1 MLPLIFLVGLGMHT
15 AWRSQ
20 DLRALIN
27 QVRIPAI
34 VALIV
39 GSLVPTVMYG
49 GFSPLAT
56 VGTIAAFW
64 IIGVS
69 LMPIIR
75 SVRRTEGASRITRA
89 ALGMSVAH
97 LGLGAFV
104 LGVTIVS
111 AFTVE
116 ADVSMKIG
124 ERTEV
129 AGFSFELR
137 DLRNVQ
143 GPNYRALEGEVEIRQ
158 DGDFIATLRPQKRT
172 YLVQQSPMT
181 EAGILAHW
189 NKDLFVA
196 LGDPLGNNAWSM
208 RIQYKPMIRFIW
220 FGALIMALG
229 GLIAASDR
237 RYRVNAPAKAGLP
250 AKEQTV

>member
-1 MLPLIFLVGLGMHT
+1 M
-15 AWRSQ
+15 
-20 DLRALIN
+20 
-27 QVRIPAI
+27 
-34 VALIV
+34 
-39 GSLVPTVMYG
+39 VPYVFYG
-49 GFSPLAT
+49 RFSPLVT

-69 LMPIIR
+69 LTPLIR
-75 SVRRTEGASRITRA
+75 SWRRAEGTARITRA

-97 LGLGAFV
+97 LGLGFFV

-116 ADVSMKIG
+116 ADISMRIG

-137 DLRNVQ
+137 ELRNIE
-143 GPNYRALEGEVEIRQ
+143 GPNYQALEGEIEIRQ
-158 DGDFIATLRPQKRT
+158 NGDYLATLRPQKRT

-196 LGDPLGNNAWSM
+196 LGDPLGNNAWSV
-208 RIQYKPMIRFIW
+208 RLQYKPMIRFIW
-220 FGALIMALG
+220 FGALIMAFG
-229 GLIAASDR
+229 GLLAASDR
-237 RYRVNAPAKAGLP
+237 RYRVNVPAKASLP
-250 AKEQTV
+250 AREQAA